1 MDLQEVLSFMAIGIY
16 HLLSFLLTL
25 YQFIGLN
32 CTVLMGYRILVLAFL
47 LLSRFDI
54 VLNQF
59 YLDLTNILEEVKI

>member
-1 MDLQEVLSFMAIGIY
+1 MDLQEVLSFMAVGIY

-47 LLSRFDI
+47 LLSRLEYVI
-54 VLNQF
+54 I

>member
-1 MDLQEVLSFMAIGIY
+1 MDLQEVLSFMSIGIY

-32 CTVLMGYRILVLAFL
+32 CIVLMGYRILVLAFL